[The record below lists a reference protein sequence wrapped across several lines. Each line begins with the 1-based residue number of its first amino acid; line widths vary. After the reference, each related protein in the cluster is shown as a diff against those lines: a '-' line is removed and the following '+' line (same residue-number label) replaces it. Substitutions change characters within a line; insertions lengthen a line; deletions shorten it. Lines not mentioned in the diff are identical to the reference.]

1 MTDEK
6 PEDDI
11 LDIDGIEADFDNAS
25 TDDLKAG
32 QDNDHTGDI
41 PNGGK

>member
-6 PEDDI
+6 SDDV
-11 LDIDGIEADFDNAS
+11 LDIDGIEADFDDAS
-25 TDDLKAG
+25 TDDLKKG
-32 QDNDHTGDI
+32 QDKDDTGDV